1 MIYWQDI
8 LNILLFCVATA
19 FLCYV
24 SLNIFFSKYEV
35 LKMVYC
41 FCLGI
46 LFVYFL
52 KFFLEK
58 YNSFQQI
65 RIFLEKINIYNV
77 ILNFVLI
84 VPIII
89 KAPYLRFYIQ
99 NWSGFWNR
107 KKMIVM
113 GNKNTQNQILKA
125 VWFMSEKK
133 IGSLITIEKYNTL
146 EQFAQKSIFIDA
158 NVSYELLINI
168 FMPNTPLHDGA
179 VIIRGNKI
187 LSAGTYFMLSD
198 NQHFEKITGSRHRA
212 ALGISEHTDSMTII
226 VSEETGDISI
236 AVDGIMLLMNDRNKF
251 QEYLTMFMG

>member
-8 LNILLFCVATA
+8 LNILLFCVTTA

-35 LKMVYC
+35 LKIVYC

-89 KAPYLRFYIQ
+89 KAP
-99 NWSGFWNR
+99 
-107 KKMIVM
+107 
-113 GNKNTQNQILKA
+113 
-125 VWFMSEKK
+125 
-133 IGSLITIEKYNTL
+133 
-146 EQFAQKSIFIDA
+146 
-158 NVSYELLINI
+158 
-168 FMPNTPLHDGA
+168 
-179 VIIRGNKI
+179 
-187 LSAGTYFMLSD
+187 
-198 NQHFEKITGSRHRA
+198 
-212 ALGISEHTDSMTII
+212 
-226 VSEETGDISI
+226 
-236 AVDGIMLLMNDRNKF
+236 
-251 QEYLTMFMG
+251 